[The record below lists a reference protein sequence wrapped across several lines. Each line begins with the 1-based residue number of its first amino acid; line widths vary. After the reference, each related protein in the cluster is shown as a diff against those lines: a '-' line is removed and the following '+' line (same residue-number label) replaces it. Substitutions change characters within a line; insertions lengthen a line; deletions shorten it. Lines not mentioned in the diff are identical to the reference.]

1 MIRAL
6 LLLLAVAGCTE
17 TIRIQADSLD
27 GIQSLEIYPPDAV
40 ITVTDLAPP
49 EHTLQYIAI
58 GRFAD
63 GTTRDVTSLVGWSV
77 DNVRIGALDGNG
89 LFTATQAAAGRGVVT
104 VRAHGEEASTPLTVI
119 IDATIVDTAFPP
131 PAAGLFSTDPVAG
144 GPTPTYPANGT
155 RFPQGVASTLFQYQ
169 TATTYDAYRLR
180 FDSDVLH
187 LEVETG
193 ASRWRADGVMQSIL
207 EASGREGPITLTVDG
222 TSSAGAGIVYASAPI
237 TLEYSRDAPET
248 PMFFWSASTNGVMRG
263 SLATST
269 ASKLYPSSGVCVGCH
284 AVSRD
289 AARMAMGYD
298 NTTSTDLEAID
309 LGTLSPTIPASTREP
324 MGWATYSPNG
334 DRLVVA
340 NNGVLTMLDATTG
353 ASLGVVP
360 LPPMRYATHPD
371 WSPDGSSL
379 AVALTSQTP
388 NNLDVKAASIAR
400 IPYNDGAWG
409 APQVLVSGSASNNN
423 YFPKWSPDGSYI
435 AFVHATS
442 ASQGAKSAEL
452 LVMPADGGT
461 PRYLTT
467 ASHRVGGAD
476 AGDLANTMPSWGP
489 PQPEH
494 QWLAFVS
501 SRAYGDVL
509 PSGTRGQIW
518 ITSLD
523 LDASTDSSTPAFWLP
538 CQDVTVLNNN
548 PVWVNLVVTN

>member
-6 LLLLAVAGCTE
+6 LLLSVVAGCTE

-27 GIQSLEIYPPDAV
+27 GLESLAIYPSDAA

-58 GRFAD
+58 GRFSD
-63 GTTRDVTSLVGWSV
+63 GTTREVTSLVGWSV
-77 DNVRIGALDGNG
+77 DNVRLGALDGNG
-89 LFTATQAAAGRGVVT
+89 LFTATQTAAGHGMVT
-104 VRAHGEEASTPLTVI
+104 IRAHGQEASTPLTVI
-119 IDATIVDTAFPP
+119 IDAAIVDTTFPP
-131 PAAGLFSTDPVAG
+131 PRAGLFAGDPVAG
-144 GPTPTYPANGT
+144 GPTPTYPTSGT
-155 RFPQGVASTLFQYQ
+155 RFPQGLASTLFQYQ
-169 TATTYDAYRLR
+169 ATTTYDAYRLR

-187 LEVETG
+187 LKVETG
-193 ASRWRADGVMQSIL
+193 ASRWRADGVMQTIL
-207 EASGREGPITLTVDG
+207 EGSGLEGPIALTVDATTSGGAGTIYASTPITLT
-222 TSSAGAGIVYASAPI
+222 
-237 TLEYSRDAPET
+237 YSLDTPDT

-284 AVSRD
+284 TISRD
-289 AARMAMGYD
+289 AGRMAMGYD
-298 NTTSTDLEAID
+298 NATSTDLETID
-309 LGTLSPTIPASTREP
+309 LGTLSPTIPATAREP
-324 MGWATYSPNG
+324 MGWATYSPDG
-334 DRLVVA
+334 SRLVVA
-340 NNGVLTMLDATTG
+340 NNGVLTMLDSTTG

-371 WSPDGSSL
+371 WSPDGQSL

-409 APQVLVSGSASNNN
+409 APQVLVSGSSTNNN
-423 YFPKWSPDGSYI
+423 YFPKWSPDGRHL

-442 ASQGAKSAEL
+442 ASQGAKNAEL
-452 LVMPADGGT
+452 LVMPAEGGQ
-461 PRYLTT
+461 PKYLAT

-476 AGDLANTMPSWGP
+476 VGDLANTMPSWGP

-548 PVWVNLVVTN
+548 PVWANLVVTN